1 MMTLFLHPPANSNFT
16 FHSTSS
22 SKRLSLS
29 FLVVIA
35 VLSLIFAKDVVAEQ
49 PWRVEVN
56 DGEAFL
62 VEVAKGVD
70 SRRFP
75 ITYTSPGIRFIKRFQ
90 ANTHID
96 VLIYFSGAAGTSVI
110 VDIEY
115 ALLIDRE
122 SGKLIADLPW
132 RYQDSSGEK
141 YFTQPQWS
149 FFSDK
154 REVRDEQ
161 SGLHKTITW

>member
-1 MMTLFLHPPANSNFT
+1 MTLFLHSSEDSSF
-16 FHSTSS
+16 SRRLTSRS
-22 SKRLSLS
+22 QRLSLPCI
-29 FLVVIA
+29 VAIA
-35 VLSLIFAKDVVAEQ
+35 MFSLIFAKAVAADQ

-56 DGEAFL
+56 DGEAYL

-70 SRRFP
+70 SQRFP
-75 ITYTSPGIRFIKRFQ
+75 ITYTSPGIRFIKSFQ
-90 ANTHID
+90 ANPNID

-154 REVRDEQ
+154 IEVRDEQ
-161 SGLHKTITW
+161 SGLRKTITW